1 MNSHKAT
8 YWFAVALA
16 ALAFHSAYTRGGFPG
31 LHHAADT
38 ASVAVCHL
46 TSGAERA
53 FAMARLGVK
62 GPVVSDDELPMSVEI
77 QPFVDA
83 RQLSHEQREMIR
95 ERVRAQVEA
104 ARAEVMAHR
113 DELREL
119 SQQVHF
125 IDSMNRRVIV
135 IGQGNGKS
143 KVEISGLPDLPSID
157 DDDDSY

>member
-1 MNSHKAT
+1 
-8 YWFAVALA
+8 
-16 ALAFHSAYTRGGFPG
+16 
-31 LHHAADT
+31 
-38 ASVAVCHL
+38 
-46 TSGAERA
+46 
-53 FAMARLGVK
+53 LGVK